1 MLNAK
6 KDNIELFNI
15 FTGGE
20 IMKKIDKKQ
29 NFTSKIF
36 SQDIEKINPFFSKV
50 KIYVLYEGFNRNGS
64 YLSRNAIEKAIPT
77 LYNIPIVGEYLVEEQ
92 NFGGHGAKV
101 VKNEQGEF
109 QMVLSTRPYGVVPE
123 SAKVY
128 WETVDEENGT
138 QRDYLVVDGAFLW
151 TARYPELQTIHDEG
165 HYNQSMEIEMINAN
179 YSLVEGQE
187 VLDVKDFVFTA
198 FCLLGIDKDSDM
210 FGHVEPAFESSKVVA
225 YSLDKESFTS
235 QFNQMIEELKFT
247 LQEGGTNM
255 EDTQAQFVEG
265 AQDELKKRLEDGS
278 PVATTVVEETEG
290 DTPETDVVEE
300 VQEAVSQATEVPTE
314 VTEGEPEPTT
324 PETETPTE
332 NGTDAVTEG
341 ATTDGGEAGTFSISE
356 DEFNTLKANFE
367 ALNTEITELRE
378 YKRSRELNDLKD
390 KFSTQISEQEVNAL
404 FEVNKET
411 SIEKLELEI
420 YALIGKKNFSLDLD
434 SKKQTNKV
442 SVVSP
447 KTDEAQHSPYG
458 DIFKNL

>member
-1 MLNAK
+1 MLNVK
-6 KDNIELFNI
+6 KDNNELFNI

-29 NFTSKIF
+29 NFTSKIY

-50 KIYVLYEGFNRNGS
+50 KIYVLYEGLNRNGS

-77 LYNIPIVGEYLVEEQ
+77 LYNIPIVGEFLVEEQ
-92 NFGGHGAKV
+92 NFSGHGAKV

-123 SAKVY
+123 SASIY
-128 WETVDEENGT
+128 WETIDEEDGS

-151 TARYPELQTIHDEG
+151 SGRYPELQTIYDEG
-165 HYNQSMEIEMINAN
+165 HYNQSMEIEMVNAN

-187 VLDVKDFVFTA
+187 VLDVKDFIFTA

-210 FGHVEPAFESSKVVA
+210 FGHVEPAFESSKVIA

-235 QFNQMIEELKFT
+235 QFNQMIDELKFT
-247 LQEGGTNM
+247 LKEGGTKM

-265 AQDELKKRLEDGS
+265 VQDELKKRLEDGN

-300 VQEAVSQATEVPTE
+300 VQEAISEATEAPTE

-324 PETETPTE
+324 PETETPAEDGAEAPTE
-332 NGTDAVTEG
+332 SGTDG
-341 ATTDGGEAGTFSISE
+341 GGEAGTFSISE
-356 DEFNTLKANFE
+356 DEFDTLKANFE
-367 ALNTEITELRE
+367 ALNTEVTELRE

-390 KFSTQISEQEVNAL
+390 KFSTQVSEQEVNAL
-404 FEVNKET
+404 FEANKET

-420 YALIGKKNFSLDLD
+420 YALIGKKNFSLDG
-434 SKKQTNKV
+434 KKQTNKV

-447 KTDEAQHSPYG
+447 KTEKTEYNPYG
-458 DIFKNL
+458 DIFK